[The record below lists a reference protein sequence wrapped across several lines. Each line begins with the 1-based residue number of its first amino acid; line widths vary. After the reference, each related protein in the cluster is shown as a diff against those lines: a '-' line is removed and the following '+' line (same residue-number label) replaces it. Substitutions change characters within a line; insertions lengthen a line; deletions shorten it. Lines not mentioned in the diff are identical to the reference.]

1 MSIRNLDKLF
11 NPKSVAII
19 GASNRDQSVGKV
31 LSRNLLGGTFDGP
44 VLPVNPHENAIGSTL
59 CYRSIGSL
67 PMVPDLAVICTP
79 AATVPTVLE
88 ELAANGTRAAVV
100 VTAGFGEGDGGGAEL
115 GKEIRRIKAEY
126 PLRVVGPNCVGIM
139 VPTIGLNASF
149 LHIQPPA
156 GNLAFVT
163 QSGAVASAVVDHAAY
178 HNIGFSHVVSLGNMT
193 DVDFGDMLDYLVA
206 DPHTKAI
213 LLYIESI
220 TSPRKFMSAARAAA
234 RNKPV
239 IAIKSGRNAASAKA
253 AASHTGA
260 LAGSDAVYHAAFRR
274 AGILRVYDLLELF
287 DAVNTLGTGLKAAN
301 DRLAIITN
309 GGGLGVL
316 ATESLVEQ
324 GGRLADLAPETI
336 EALNARLPA
345 TWSHSNPV
353 DIIGDA
359 TPERYEA
366 ALEEVVKDPNVD
378 AVLVLNCP
386 TAIADSLSAAEKVR
400 EMVAK
405 KPRVPILTN
414 WVGEGA
420 QAKAKQAFYAASV
433 PSYETPNQAVTGF
446 MHMVRYKR
454 RRDLLM
460 QTPPSLPEGF
470 QPDTEKARA
479 IINRAL
485 ADEREWLSEPEAK
498 DLLDCYGI
506 PVVETVIAKDPEAA
520 GQAAAELGDHVVLK
534 ILSPDITH
542 KSDVGGV
549 RLDLMGREQVVKAAE
564 EMLRT
569 VRSVKPEAR
578 IEGFSVQRM
587 AVMPH
592 AEEVIIGISTDRVFG
607 PVILFGK
614 GGVEVEVAKDSSL
627 ALPPLNLPLAQDL
640 VQRTRVWKLLQGYR
654 NRPPAAVD
662 ELFLALVKLS
672 QIAMELPEV
681 RELDV
686 NPLYINDKGILAL
699 DARVR
704 VQDAA
709 RAIPVAIEPYPK
721 HLEKRITLDNGL
733 SLLVRP
739 IRPEDEPAMLELIAK
754 SSLDDLRRRFFAP
767 IKTLPH
773 ETAARMTQIDY
784 DREMALIAVNDAGEM
799 LGVARLTADPQFE
812 TCEYAAMV
820 RTDHQGIGLGRAL
833 MSELIDHA
841 RSRGLKRMFGYV
853 LTENRP
859 MLALCHDLGFT
870 EAASQDEV
878 GTRLMTLEISP
889 EPGD

>member
-31 LSRNLLGGTFDGP
+31 LSRNLLGDTFNGP

-67 PMVPDLAVICTP
+67 PIVPDLAVICTP
-79 AATVPTVLE
+79 AVTVPTVLE

-100 VTAGFGEGDGGGAEL
+100 VTAGFGEADGEGADL
-115 GKEIRRIKAEY
+115 AQEIRRIKSQY

-163 QSGAVASAVVDHAAY
+163 QSGAVASAVVDHAAH

-206 DPHTKAI
+206 DPNTKAI

-220 TSPRKFMSAARAAA
+220 SSPRKFMSAARAAA

-239 IAIKSGRNAASAKA
+239 IAIKSGRNAAAAKA

-260 LAGSDAVYHAAFRR
+260 LAGSDEVYHAAFRR

-287 DAVNTLGTGLKAAN
+287 DAVNTLGTGLKAAS
-301 DRLAIITN
+301 DRLAIVTN

-316 ATESLVEQ
+316 ATETLIEQ
-324 GGRLADLAPETI
+324 GGRLAELAPETVA
-336 EALNARLPA
+336 ALNAKLPH
-345 TWSHSNPV
+345 TWSRGNPV

-359 TPERYEA
+359 PPERYEA

-386 TAIADSLSAAEKVR
+386 TAIADSVKAAEKVR
-400 EMVAK
+400 EVIAK

-420 QAKAKQAFYAASV
+420 QEEAKKAFYAASV
-433 PSYETPNQAVTGF
+433 PSYNTPNQAVTGF
-446 MHMVRYKR
+446 MHLVRYKR

-460 QTPPSLPEGF
+460 QTPPSLPEGYH
-470 QPDTEKARA
+470 PETEKARA
-479 IINRAL
+479 IIESAL
-485 ADEREWLSEPEAK
+485 AEKREWLSEPEAK

-506 PVVETVIAKDPEAA
+506 PVVETLIAKNPEEAGLAA
-520 GQAAAELGDHVVLK
+520 VELGNHVVLK
-534 ILSPDITH
+534 ILSHDITH

-549 RLDLMGREQVVKAAE
+549 RLDLTGRQQVVNAAE

-569 VRSVKPEAR
+569 VKSVNPEAR
-578 IEGFSVQRM
+578 IEGFAVQRM
-587 AVMPH
+587 ATMPH
-592 AEEVIIGISTDRVFG
+592 AEELIIGISTDEIFG

-614 GGVEVEVAKDSSL
+614 GGVEVEVAKDSSV
-627 ALPPLNLPLAQDL
+627 ALPPLNIPLAQDL
-640 VQRTRVWKLLQGYR
+640 VQRTRVWSLLQGYR
-654 NRPPAAVD
+654 NRPPAAVE
-662 ELFLALVKLS
+662 ELVSALVKLS
-672 QIAMELPEV
+672 QIAMDFPEI

-686 NPLYINDKGILAL
+686 NPLYINDRGILAL

-704 VQDAA
+704 VQNAVDAV
-709 RAIPVAIEPYPK
+709 PVAIEPYPK
-721 HLEKRITLDNGL
+721 HLERHISLDSGL
-733 SLLVRP
+733 ALNVRP
-739 IRPEDEPAMLELIAK
+739 IRPEDEPALLQLIEK

-773 ETAARMTQIDY
+773 ETAARLTQIDY
-784 DREMALIAVNDAGEM
+784 DREMALVAENHGEI
-799 LGVARLTADPQFE
+799 LGVARLTADPHFE
-812 TCEYAAMV
+812 TCEFAALV
-820 RTDHQGIGLGRAL
+820 RTDQQGQGLGRRL
-833 MSELIDHA
+833 MGDLIRHA
-841 RSRGLKRMFGYV
+841 HSRGLQKMIGYV
-853 LTENRP
+853 MAENKG
-859 MLALCHDLGFT
+859 MLALCRDLGFT
-870 EAASQDEV
+870 ETASPDDV
-878 GTRLMTLEISP
+878 GTRLVTLDIAK
-889 EPGD
+889 

>member
-31 LSRNLLGGTFDGP
+31 LSRNLLGDTFNGP

-100 VTAGFGEGDGGGAEL
+100 VTAGFGEADGEGADL
-115 GKEIRRIKAEY
+115 AQEIKRIKAQY

-139 VPTIGLNASF
+139 VPPIGLNASF

-163 QSGAVASAVVDHAAY
+163 QSGAVASAVVDHAAH

-206 DPHTKAI
+206 DPNTKAI

-220 TSPRKFMSAARAAA
+220 SSPRKFMSAARAAA

-239 IAIKSGRNAASAKA
+239 IAIKSGRNAAAAKA

-260 LAGSDAVYHAAFRR
+260 LAGSDEVYHAAFRR

-287 DAVNTLGTGLKAAN
+287 DAVNTLGTGLKAAS
-301 DRLAIITN
+301 DRLAIVTN

-316 ATESLVEQ
+316 ATETLIEQ
-324 GGRLADLAPETI
+324 GGRLAELAPETV
-336 EALNARLPA
+336 EALNAKLPH
-345 TWSHSNPV
+345 TWSRGNPI

-359 TPERYEA
+359 PPERYEA

-386 TAIADSLSAAEKVR
+386 TAIADSVMAAEKVR
-400 EMVAK
+400 AVIAK

-420 QAKAKQAFYAASV
+420 QEEAKKAFYAASV
-433 PSYETPNQAVTGF
+433 PSYNTPNQAVTGF
-446 MHMVRYKR
+446 MHLVRYKR

-460 QTPPSLPEGF
+460 QTPPSLPEGYH
-470 QPDTEKARA
+470 PETEKARA

-485 ADEREWLSEPEAK
+485 AEEREWLSEPEAK

-506 PVVETVIAKDPEAA
+506 PVVETLIAKDPEEAGLAA
-520 GQAAAELGDHVVLK
+520 VELGNHVVLK
-534 ILSPDITH
+534 ILSHDITH

-549 RLDLMGREQVVKAAE
+549 RLDLTGRQQVVNAAD

-569 VRSVKPEAR
+569 VRNVNPEAR
-578 IEGFSVQRM
+578 IEGFAVQRM
-587 AVMPH
+587 ATMPH
-592 AEEVIIGISTDRVFG
+592 AEELIIGISTDEIFG

-614 GGVEVEVAKDSSL
+614 GGVEVEVAKDSSV
-627 ALPPLNLPLAQDL
+627 ALPPLNIPLAQDL
-640 VQRTRVWKLLQGYR
+640 VQRTRVWSLLQGYR
-654 NRPPAAVD
+654 NRPPAAVE
-662 ELFLALVKLS
+662 ELVSALVKLS
-672 QIAMELPEV
+672 QIAMDFPEI

-686 NPLYINDKGILAL
+686 NPLYINDRGILAL

-704 VQDAA
+704 VQKAEDAV
-709 RAIPVAIEPYPK
+709 PVAIEPYPK
-721 HLEKRITLDNGL
+721 HLERHISLDSGL
-733 SLLVRP
+733 ALNVRP
-739 IRPEDEPAMLELIAK
+739 IRPEDEPALLQLIEK

-773 ETAARMTQIDY
+773 ETAARLTQIDY
-784 DREMALIAVNDAGEM
+784 DREMALVAESHGEI
-799 LGVARLTADPQFE
+799 LGVARLTADPHFE
-812 TCEYAAMV
+812 TCEFAALV
-820 RTDHQGIGLGRAL
+820 RTDQQGQGLGRRL
-833 MSELIDHA
+833 MGDLIRHA
-841 RSRGLKRMFGYV
+841 HSRGLKKMIGYV
-853 LTENRP
+853 MAENKG
-859 MLALCHDLGFT
+859 MLALCRDLGFT
-870 EAASQDEV
+870 ETASPDDV
-878 GTRLMTLEISP
+878 GTRLVTLDIAR
-889 EPGD
+889 

>member
-1 MSIRNLDKLF
+1 MSIRNLDRLF
-11 NPKSVAII
+11 HPKSVAII

-31 LSRNLLGGTFDGP
+31 LSRNLLGDAFDGP

-79 AATVPTVLE
+79 APTVPTVLE

-100 VTAGFGEGDGGGAEL
+100 VTAGFGEGDGAGADL
-115 GKEIRRIKAEY
+115 AGEIKRIKAQY

-163 QSGAVASAVVDHAAY
+163 QSGAVASAVVDHAAH

-206 DPHTKAI
+206 DPNTKAI

-220 TSPRKFMSAARAAA
+220 SSPRKFMSAARAAA

-239 IAIKSGRNAASAKA
+239 IAIKSGRNAAAAKA

-287 DAVNTLGTGLKAAN
+287 DAVNTLGTGLKATN
-301 DRLAIITN
+301 DRLAILTN

-316 ATESLVEQ
+316 ATETLIEQ
-324 GGRLADLAPETI
+324 GGRLAELAPETV
-336 EALNARLPA
+336 EALNAKLPP
-345 TWSHSNPV
+345 TWSRGNPV

-359 TPERYEA
+359 PPERYEA

-386 TAIADSLSAAEKVR
+386 TAIADSVMAAEKVR
-400 EMVAK
+400 AVIAK

-420 QAKAKQAFYAASV
+420 QIEAKKAFYQASV
-433 PSYETPNQAVTGF
+433 PSYNTPNQAVSGF
-446 MHMVRYKR
+446 MHLVRYKR

-460 QTPPSLPEGF
+460 QTPPSMPEGYH
-470 QPDTEKARA
+470 PETERARA

-485 ADEREWLSEPEAK
+485 AEEREWLSEPEAK

-506 PVVETVIAKDPEAA
+506 PVVETVIAKDPEEAGLAA
-520 GQAAAELGDHVVLK
+520 VELGNHVVLK
-534 ILSPDITH
+534 ILSRDITH

-549 RLDLMGREQVVKAAE
+549 RLDLTGRQQVVNAAE

-569 VRSVKPEAR
+569 VRNVNPEAR
-578 IEGFSVQRM
+578 IEGFAVQRM
-587 AVMPH
+587 ATMPH
-592 AEEVIIGISTDRVFG
+592 AEELIIGISTDEIFG

-614 GGVEVEVAKDSSL
+614 GGVEVEVAKDSSV
-627 ALPPLNLPLAQDL
+627 ALPPLNIPLAQDL
-640 VQRTRVWKLLQGYR
+640 VRRTRVWSLLQGYR
-654 NRPPAAVD
+654 NRPPAAVE
-662 ELFLALVKLS
+662 ELTSALVKLS
-672 QIAMELPEV
+672 QIAMDFPEI

-686 NPLYINDKGILAL
+686 NPLYINDRGILAL

-704 VQDAA
+704 VQKAADAV
-709 RAIPVAIEPYPK
+709 PVAIEPYPK
-721 HLEKRITLDNGL
+721 HLEHHISLDSGL
-733 SLLVRP
+733 ALTVRP
-739 IRPEDEPAMLELIAK
+739 IRPEDEPALLQLIEK

-773 ETAARMTQIDY
+773 ETAARLTQIDY
-784 DREMALIAVNDAGEM
+784 DREMALVAESRGEI
-799 LGVARLTADPQFE
+799 LGVARLTADPHFE
-812 TCEYAAMV
+812 TCEFAALV
-820 RTDHQGIGLGRAL
+820 RTDQQGQGLGRRL
-833 MSELIDHA
+833 MGDLIRHA
-841 RSRGLKRMFGYV
+841 HSRGLKKMTGYV
-853 LTENRP
+853 MAENKG
-859 MLALCHDLGFT
+859 MLALCRDLGFAET
-870 EAASQDEV
+870 ASPDDV
-878 GTRLMTLEISP
+878 GTRLVTLDIAR
-889 EPGD
+889 